1 MPDRPGHLHR
11 HRFPAEIIAHAVWL
25 YYRFALSFR
34 DVEELLFERG
44 IIVTYESIR
53 TWVSKFGERF
63 AAALRRR
70 ERRPGRIWH
79 LDEVFLKI
87 GGEQVYLWRAVDEHG
102 QMLDVLVQQQRDA
115 DAAER
120 FFRRLLE
127 HTGEPP
133 ERIRTDKLASYA
145 AAKKRLPELDEVEHE
160 TVHSGARLNNRMEQ
174 SHQPTR
180 VRERRMQRFK
190 SVDSAQWFLSSLQPL
205 LQSLSSTPPTEE
217 CSGVRHRL
225 AGALQKLVSG
235 GRRVS
240 SSGRSGRQPRG
251 FQPSPWLRGS

>member
-1 MPDRPGHLHR
+1 MPDRSGHLHR
-11 HRFPAEIIAHAVWL
+11 HRFPTEIIAHAVWL
-25 YYRFALSFR
+25 YHRFALGSR

-44 IIVTYESIR
+44 IVVSYESIR
-53 TWVSKFGERF
+53 AWVSEFAKRF
-63 AAALRRR
+63 ATGLC
-70 ERRPGRIWH
+70 RPGRTWH

-87 GGEQVYLWRAVDEHG
+87 RGEQVYLGRAVDEHG
-102 QMLDVLVQQQRDA
+102 QVLDILVQEHRDA

-145 AAKKRLPELDEVEHE
+145 AAKRRLPELDEVEHE
-160 TVHSGARLNNRMEQ
+160 TVHSAARLNNRVEQ

-190 SVDSAQWFLSSLQPL
+190 SVDSAQRFLSVFSRFCNHFRLRRHLRSASEYRTL
-205 LQSLSSTPPTEE
+205 LQERFHSWREVADVCPAAT
-217 CSGVRHRL
+217 
-225 AGALQKLVSG
+225 
-235 GRRVS
+235 
-240 SSGRSGRQPRG
+240 
-251 FQPSPWLRGS
+251 